1 MKRTIIGLMVA
12 ALLMLPAISAAE
24 KNSGVPGEHKA
35 KMSKMHTNM
44 EEMANMMKKM
54 SQMMS
59 KGKMKPEQQKKCA
72 RVMKQMSQMMEEM
85 SVPHGKQVQEKHQEE
100 LREIERELNPLF
112 DHLVQP
118 G

>member
-1 MKRTIIGLMVA
+1 MKRIIIGLMA
-12 ALLMLPAISAAE
+12 AVLLILPVLSVAE
-24 KNSGVPGEHKA
+24 KDSGVQGEHKA

-44 EEMANMMKKM
+44 GEMANMMKKM

-59 KGKMKPEQQKKCA
+59 KGKMTPEQQEKCA
-72 RVMKQMSQMMEEM
+72 GIMKQMSKMMKEM
-85 SVPHGKQVQEKHQEE
+85 SIPHGKQVQEKHQKE
-100 LREIERELNPLF
+100 LRELEREINPLF